1 MDDHVDAF
9 REQRQIGQERVAH
22 LLGVVAVDEAAGLV
36 GLPQYLT
43 VFKARVE
50 RQLAVQECRGH
61 GKQAV
66 SDESCRLP
74 PGAGVNVPVALVN
87 APGLD
92 LGGGKLVVPLVGVI
106 YGFDWRGGLRLHK
119 MLHPNLHSQGSSE
132 TVVSG

>member
-9 REQRQIGQERVAH
+9 RKQRQIGQERVAH
-22 LLGVVAVDEAAGLV
+22 LLGVVAVDEAAGLA
-36 GLPQYLT
+36 GLPQHLP
-43 VFKARVE
+43 VFKPRVE

-87 APGLD
+87 APRFD
-92 LGGGKLVVPLVGVI
+92 LGGGKLIVPLVGVI
-106 YGFDWRGGLRLHK
+106 YGSDGRRGLRFHK
-119 MLHPNLHSQGSSE
+119 VLRPNLQS
-132 TVVSG
+132 VS